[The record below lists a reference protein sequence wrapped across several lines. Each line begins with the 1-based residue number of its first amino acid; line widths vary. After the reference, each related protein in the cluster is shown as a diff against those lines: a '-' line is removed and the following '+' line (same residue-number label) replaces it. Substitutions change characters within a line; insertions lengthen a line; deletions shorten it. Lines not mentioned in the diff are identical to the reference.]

1 MKNGDTERELTIG
14 SVDQCDQSD
23 QCNVQSHNRV
33 KLITRTVHNPIEAHS
48 TGTLFLEYVAP
59 DVKTGYQKRLT
70 T

>member
-1 MKNGDTERELTIG
+1 MAVKNGDTERELTIDG
-14 SVDQCDQSD
+14 PD

-59 DVKTGYQKRLT
+59 DEKTGYQKKLT